1 LAFLDEEE
9 EQLQHQQQ
17 LQQQQRPGFP
27 EEPELPRRRF
37 GGAERRRQQFLI
49 RRLIAVGVGVGF
61 LILIVVGVRG
71 CLEARSDRALR
82 NYAQDVSTI
91 MQESEQRGSEF
102 FELVDSPGDTSDQ
115 EFEQRVSSLRG
126 ASQSLL
132 DRAESIG
139 TPDQMR
145 DAQSAVTLSLKLRRD
160 ALQVIGENSG
170 QATADRETADAIEAI
185 TAQMGSLYGSDILWG
200 QVGSPEIS
208 SVLEADDVEVPSLP
222 AGNFMP
228 EGPEA
233 TEYLD
238 QTTIV
243 EKLSGITGGEEA
255 AGTHGVGLL
264 QVDVGDVTL
273 SEDSTTEVPDDARE
287 VEVQVQNQ
295 GESDE
300 SGIRVTVTLNG
311 EELANTI
318 EELAAGDSTSVTLPI
333 STLPQPGTEVQVEV
347 QVEPV
352 PGEQVTENN
361 QASYTVVFGSATE

>member
-9 EQLQHQQQ
+9 EQLQR
-17 LQQQQRPGFP
+17 QQQQGFP
-27 EEPELPRRRF
+27 EEPELSRRRF

-49 RRLIAVGVGVGF
+49 RRLIAVGVGLGF
-61 LILIVVGVRG
+61 LILIVFGLRS

-82 NYAQDVSTI
+82 SYAQDVSTI

-102 FELVDSPGDTSDQ
+102 FELVDNPGDSEQ
-115 EFEQRVSSLRG
+115 EFEQQVNSLRG

-132 DRAESIG
+132 DRAENIG
-139 TPDQMR
+139 APDQMR

-160 ALQVIGENSG
+160 GLQVIAENAG
-170 QATADRETADAIEAI
+170 AATADRETADAIEAI
-185 TAQMGSLYGSDILWG
+185 TQQMGSLYASDILWT

-208 SVLEADDVEVPSLP
+208 SVLEDEDVDAPTLP

-243 EKLSGITGGEEA
+243 ERLSGITGGEEA
-255 AGTHGVGLL
+255 AGVHGLGLL
-264 QVDVGDVTL
+264 QVDMSDVTL
-273 SEDSTTEVPDDARE
+273 DPDATTEVPDDARE

-311 EELANTI
+311 EELAKTV
-318 EELAAGDSTSVTLPI
+318 EELAAGDSTTVTLPV
-333 STLPQPGTEVQVEV
+333 STLPQPGTEVQLDVNV
-347 QVEPV
+347 DPV
-352 PGEQVTENN
+352 PGELDSENN
-361 QASYTVVFGSATE
+361 QASYTVIFGSATE

>member
-1 LAFLDEEE
+1 MAFLDEEE
-9 EQLQHQQQ
+9 EQLQQQQ
-17 LQQQQRPGFP
+17 PGFP
-27 EEPELPRRRF
+27 EEPEPPRRRF

-61 LILIVVGVRG
+61 LILLVVGVRG

-102 FELVDSPGDTSDQ
+102 FDLIESPGGASELD
-115 EFEQRVSSLRG
+115 FENNVQTLRG

-132 DRAESIG
+132 DRAENLG
-139 TPDQMR
+139 VPDQMR

-160 ALQVIGENSG
+160 ALQAIGDNVTK
-170 QATADRETADAIEAI
+170 ATADRETADAIEAI
-185 TAQMGSLYGSDILWG
+185 TAQMGSLYASDILWV

-208 SVLEADDVEVPSLP
+208 SVLEDDDVEAPDLP

-243 EKLSGITGGEEA
+243 EKLSGITGSEET
-255 AGTHGVGLL
+255 AGTHGLGLL

-273 SEDSTTEVPDDARE
+273 DPEATTEVADDARE

-295 GESDE
+295 GEADE
-300 SGIRVTVTLNG
+300 GGIRVTVTLNG
-311 EELANTI
+311 EELAKTI
-318 EELAAGDSTSVTLPI
+318 EELAPGESTSVTLPV
-333 STLPQPGTEVQVEV
+333 STLPQPGTEVQLDA

-352 PGEQVTENN
+352 PGELDSENN
-361 QASYTVVFGSATE
+361 QASYTIIFGSAE